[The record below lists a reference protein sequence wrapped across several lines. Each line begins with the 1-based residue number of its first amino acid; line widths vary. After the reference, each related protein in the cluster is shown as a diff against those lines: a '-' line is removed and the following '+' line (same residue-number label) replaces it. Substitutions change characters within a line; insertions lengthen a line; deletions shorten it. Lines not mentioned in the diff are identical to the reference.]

1 MGATKTIYFRPNEFD
16 ALLQRLGLA
25 GLWKAKPGD
34 NLLVIC
40 IAPPVDNAAKIFHN
54 ERGCCDGSN
63 PSECFRSSEIARI
76 EAENERRKK
85 ARRPVNPRNEFEG
98 TEI

>member
-1 MGATKTIYFRPNEFD
+1 MSATKTLHFRPAEFD

-25 GLWKAKPGD
+25 RLWKAKVGD

-40 IAPPVDNAAKIFHN
+40 IAPPVDNAAKIFHK

-63 PSECFRSSEIARI
+63 PSLCFQQREAARI
-76 EAENERRKK
+76 EAEQKEREAKRKI
-85 ARRPVNPRNEFEG
+85 RENPRGEFDG
-98 TEI
+98 TE